1 MGVRKESRGELLGL
15 ADCGLDWIAVAD
27 VWRGP
32 RLLKSGSATDDQSIN
47 QSGAIFPVA
56 SQFLIRNLNQPSYE
70 QYLSLIL
77 EGFGNAGMRTVT
89 KRSISEELAWN
100 LKDTRVE
107 IPIYIISILQKEVN
121 EDGISKEDSTS
132 NVHLPH
138 KDTNK

>member
-1 MGVRKESRGELLGL
+1 
-15 ADCGLDWIAVAD
+15 
-27 VWRGP
+27 
-32 RLLKSGSATDDQSIN
+32 
-47 QSGAIFPVA
+47 
-56 SQFLIRNLNQPSYE
+56 
-70 QYLSLIL
+70 
-77 EGFGNAGMRTVT
+77 MRTVT